1 MKMMC
6 KITLTAG
13 LGAAVVLAVPALAHH
28 GWGSYDAQQV
38 LTLTGTIR
46 AATYQ
51 NPHGTLDLEVPGKTW
66 TVVLAPP
73 FRMQNRGL
81 QPAALAVGKQVT
93 VVGYPHRTDMVE
105 LRAERITV
113 DGKTVELR

>member
-1 MKMMC
+1 M
-6 KITLTAG
+6 TTPRRAFG
-13 LGAAVVLAVPALAHH
+13 LGLALALGSAAPVLAHH

-66 TVVLAPP
+66 LVVLAPP

-81 QPAALAVGKQVT
+81 AAAALAVGKQVT
-93 VVGYPHRTDMVE
+93 VVGYPHRSDPVE
-105 LRAERITV
+105 LRAERIV
-113 DGKTVELR
+113 IDGKTVELR